1 MITDRFVWCY
11 QYVTG
16 LNRIQVNR
24 VTQSQTI
31 GDACRETGYVKSFNL
46 GYGDMS
52 KVYHTADGV
61 WASHDPHA
69 LVKAV
74 HESLMRKQERLDQ
87 EFRAL
92 NVAQVETQSMVGSKD
107 TDCAMCAKDEE

>member
-1 MITDRFVWCY
+1 MIPDRFVWCY
-11 QYVTG
+11 QYTTG
-16 LNRIQVNR
+16 LHRVKVARI
-24 VTQSQTI
+24 TQSQTI
-31 GDACRETGYVKSFNL
+31 VDACRETGYVKSFSL
-46 GYGDMS
+46 GHGDMS

-69 LVKAV
+69 LVNTV

-92 NVAQVETQSMVGSKD
+92 NVAQIEAQSMVESKD
-107 TDCAMCAKDEE
+107 PDCAMCAKDEE